1 MYKLIIILFILL
13 FIILRLIFVRTQF
26 YDNYTNFKYVKYK
39 LNISAGLSHQTS
51 NLNAIIKEAF
61 FNNQIL
67 ILPNF
72 KLIGIHNNGKDISSN
87 LSKYYD
93 YNNIKINNNK
103 YKVILDDH
111 NIDNK
116 EIKTITIH
124 NQLANA
130 DTNIKHSEKKLNI
143 KIPYNKSIIEIA
155 NNISYK
161 LGKYI
166 CIHIRRGDM
175 LSLKQNLDKDTSV
188 DNILSKLN
196 KFKTKFDNIYIM
208 TNEKN
213 LKMYNKINIEFPNKI
228 FFYKDF
234 EKLVNIEDNYYLF
247 CIEKNIINNA
257 NIKIST
263 FKTKGIEYDD
273 YLSDLFG
280 WQ

>member
-1 MYKLIIILFILL
+1 
-13 FIILRLIFVRTQF
+13 
-26 YDNYTNFKYVKYK
+26 
-39 LNISAGLSHQTS
+39 
-51 NLNAIIKEAF
+51 
-61 FNNQIL
+61 
-67 ILPNF
+67 
-72 KLIGIHNNGKDISSN
+72 
-87 LSKYYD
+87 
-93 YNNIKINNNK
+93 
-103 YKVILDDH
+103 
-111 NIDNK
+111 
-116 EIKTITIH
+116 
-124 NQLANA
+124 
-130 DTNIKHSEKKLNI
+130 
-143 KIPYNKSIIEIA
+143 
-155 NNISYK
+155 
-161 LGKYI
+161 
-166 CIHIRRGDM
+166 M